1 MLDGCFRESDYSI
14 NDGHSSIAEKHF
26 SFLRDHSMIK
36 TFDRKTAETFP
47 IADRKTR
54 NENMKTWLITGTST
68 GIGRGIAEAVLRH
81 GDQAAVT
88 ARNPHKMD
96 DLVEKYGE
104 HVLPLSLEVTDK
116 KQRQKAVGA
125 TIEKFGKIDVLV
137 NNAGR
142 GHFGAVEDSPEEDV
156 RLLYETNFFGPVGMI
171 REVLP
176 YMRKS
181 GSGTIINVS
190 SMGVMFENG
199 TGNAYYT
206 SSKAALEMLS
216 DVLRNEV
223 SPLGINVM
231 IIEPGTFRTEFRVSA
246 IQNEENQ
253 ISAYANTAGAS
264 RKYLKEHPHNQS
276 GDPMKAGEVIYEAA
290 NAKEKPKVL
299 ILGKG
304 MIEAAA
310 KTLDDRKAEIE
321 RWRKLSESTDFE

>member
-1 MLDGCFRESDYSI
+1 
-14 NDGHSSIAEKHF
+14 
-26 SFLRDHSMIK
+26 
-36 TFDRKTAETFP
+36 
-47 IADRKTR
+47 
-54 NENMKTWLITGTST
+54 MKTWLITGTST

-96 DLVEKYGE
+96 DLVEKYGDR
-104 HVLPLSLEVTDK
+104 VLPLSLEVTDQ
-116 KQRQKAVGA
+116 KQRQNAVKK

-176 YMRKS
+176 YMRKA
-181 GSGTIINVS
+181 GSGMIINVS

-223 SPLGINVM
+223 SPLGIDVM

-246 IQNEENQ
+246 IQDEKAQ
-253 ISAYANTAGAS
+253 IADYAKTAGAS
-264 RKYLKEHPHNQS
+264 RKYLKDHPHNQS
-276 GDPMKAGEVIYEAA
+276 GDPMKAGEVIYEAV

-304 MIEAAA
+304 MIEAAE

-321 RWRKLSESTDFE
+321 RWRSWSESTDFES